1 VELHVSLEPE
11 RDTRGTDAPPADA
24 PGADL
29 RGFLARERRARE
41 AAERKSALKDEF
53 LALVSHEL
61 RSPLGAIL
69 GWTHILRRGAS
80 PEDLAKGLEVI
91 EQSALAQ
98 NRLIDDLLDISRIT
112 AGQLRLDMQV
122 IEPRALVDAA
132 AEALRP
138 AADAKD
144 ICVTKVLQLDTG
156 VVCGDASR
164 LQQVIVNL
172 LSNAVKFT
180 PAQGHIELAL
190 RGSTEHV
197 EIAVTDNG
205 IGIPALFL
213 PHVFERYRR
222 GVGGPT
228 RRDEGLGLGLAIA
241 KHLVELHGGTI
252 HAESAGEGQ
261 GATFTVRLPVHRE
274 GYS

>member
-1 VELHVSLEPE
+1 VSLETE
-11 RDTRGTDAPPADA
+11 REAPPRVA
-24 PGADL
+24 GRADL
-29 RGFLARERRARE
+29 RELLEQERRARL

-91 EQSALAQ
+91 EQSALGQ

-112 AGQLRLDMQV
+112 AGQLRLEMQMH
-122 IEPRALVDAA
+122 EPRALIDAA
-132 AEALRP
+132 VEALRP
-138 AADAKD
+138 AAEAKG
-144 ICVTKVLQLDTG
+144 IRVAKVLQLDTAP
-156 VVCGDASR
+156 VQGDASR
-164 LQQVIVNL
+164 LQQVLVNL

-180 PAQGHIELAL
+180 PAEGRIEVAL
-190 RGSTEHV
+190 RNAPGCV
-197 EIAVTDNG
+197 EISVTDNG
-205 IGIPALFL
+205 IGIPLQFL

-222 GVGGPT
+222 AAGGPT

-241 KHLVELHGGTI
+241 RHLVELHGGTI
-252 HAESAGEGQ
+252 RAESAGEGR
-261 GATFTVRLPVHRE
+261 GATFTVRLPVHPE
-274 GYS
+274 GETAA

>member
-1 VELHVSLEPE
+1 VELRVSLEPE
-11 RDTRGTDAPPADA
+11 TKTREADPPD
-24 PGADL
+24 ADL
-29 RGFLARERRARE
+29 RGLLEQERRARE

-91 EQSALAQ
+91 EQSALGQ
-98 NRLIDDLLDISRIT
+98 NRLIEDLLDISRIT

-138 AADAKD
+138 AAEAKD
-144 ICVTKVLQLDTG
+144 IRIAKILQLDTG
-156 VVCGDASR
+156 VVYGDPTR
-164 LQQVIVNL
+164 LQQVIANL

-180 PAQGHIELAL
+180 PARGRIELAL

-197 EIAVTDNG
+197 EIAVADNG
-205 IGIPALFL
+205 VGIPAQFL

-222 GVGGPT
+222 AVGGPT

-241 KHLVELHGGTI
+241 KHLAELHGGTTR
-252 HAESAGEGQ
+252 AESAGEAR

>member
-1 VELHVSLEPE
+1 VSLEPE
-11 RDTRGTDAPPADA
+11 PDTAGADTQ
-24 PGADL
+24 GADL
-29 RGFLARERRARE
+29 RDLLEQERRARQ
-41 AAERKSALKDEF
+41 AAERKSAQKDEF

-112 AGQLRLDMQV
+112 AGRLRLDMQV
-122 IEPRALVDAA
+122 VEPRALVDAA

-138 AADAKD
+138 AAEAKD
-144 ICVTKVLQLDTG
+144 IRVAKMLRLDTG
-156 VVCGDASR
+156 MVCGDASR

-180 PAQGHIELAL
+180 PAHGRIELAL
-190 RGSTEHV
+190 RGSPEHV
-197 EIAVTDNG
+197 EIAVADDG
-205 IGIPALFL
+205 IGIPPEFL

-222 GVGGPT
+222 GVAGPT

-241 KHLVELHGGTI
+241 KHLVELHGGSVG
-252 HAESAGEGQ
+252 AESAGEGR

-274 GYS
+274 GASGN

>member
-1 VELHVSLEPE
+1 MSPEPE
-11 RDTRGTDAPPADA
+11 HDTAAA
-24 PGADL
+24 QVPGADPAEAL
-29 RGFLARERRARE
+29 ERERRARL

-112 AGQLRLDMQV
+112 AGQLRLDMQLV
-122 IEPRALVDAA
+122 EPRALIDAA

-138 AADAKD
+138 AAEAKD
-144 ICVTKVLQLDTG
+144 IRIAKVLQLDTG
-156 VVCGDASR
+156 LVRGDASR

-180 PAQGHIELAL
+180 PAQGRIELTL
-190 RGSTEHV
+190 RGAPGHV
-197 EIAVTDNG
+197 ELSVADNG
-205 IGIPALFL
+205 TGIPPQFL

-222 GVGGPT
+222 AVGGPT

-241 KHLVELHGGTI
+241 RHLVELHGGTI
-252 HAESAGEGQ
+252 HAESADEGR
-261 GATFTVRLPVHRE
+261 GATFTVRLPAHRE
-274 GYS
+274 GAAAD

>member
-1 VELHVSLEPE
+1 LSLDPE
-11 RDTRGTDAPPADA
+11 RDPPGADG

-29 RGFLARERRARE
+29 RELLEQERRARQ

-91 EQSALAQ
+91 EQSALGQ

-112 AGQLRLDMQV
+112 AGQLRLDMQPV
-122 IEPRALVDAA
+122 EPRALIDAA
-132 AEALRP
+132 TEALRP
-138 AADAKD
+138 AAEAKD
-144 ICVTKVLQLDTG
+144 IRIGKVLQLDTG
-156 VVCGDASR
+156 IVRGDASR

-180 PAQGHIELAL
+180 PVQGRIEVAL
-190 RGSTEHV
+190 RGAPDHV
-197 EIAVTDNG
+197 EISVADDGV
-205 IGIPALFL
+205 GIPAQFL

-222 GVGGPT
+222 ARTGPT

-241 KHLVELHGGTI
+241 RHLVELHGGTI
-252 HAESAGEGQ
+252 RAESAGERR
-261 GATFTVRLPVHRE
+261 GAAFTVRLPVHRE
-274 GYS
+274 VTPD

>member
-1 VELHVSLEPE
+1 VP
-11 RDTRGTDAPPADA
+11 
-24 PGADL
+24 DL
-29 RGFLARERRARE
+29 RALLEQERRARV
-41 AAERKSALKDEF
+41 AAERQSALKDEF

-91 EQSALAQ
+91 EQSALGQ

-112 AGQLRLDMQV
+112 AGQLRLDLQKV
-122 IEPRALVDAA
+122 EPRALIDAA

-138 AADAKD
+138 AAEAKD
-144 ICVTKVLQLDTG
+144 IRVAKVLQLDTG
-156 VVCGDASR
+156 LVRGDASR
-164 LQQVIVNL
+164 LQQVLVNL

-180 PAQGHIELAL
+180 PAQGRIELTL
-190 RGSTEHV
+190 RGGPDHV
-197 EIAVTDNG
+197 EICVADNG
-205 IGIPALFL
+205 VGIAPQFL

-222 GVGGPT
+222 AVSGPT

-241 KHLVELHGGTI
+241 RHLVELHGGSI
-252 HAESAGEGQ
+252 RAESPGEGR
-261 GATFTVRLPVHRE
+261 GATFTVRLPVDHERPE
-274 GYS
+274 V

>member
-1 VELHVSLEPE
+1 MSLEAEPNL
-11 RDTRGTDAPPADA
+11 PAA
-24 PGADL
+24 QAETGEASEL
-29 RGFLARERRARE
+29 LERERCARLE
-41 AAERKSALKDEF
+41 AERKSALKDEF

-112 AGQLRLDMQV
+112 AGHLRLDMQLV
-122 IEPRALVDAA
+122 EPRSLIDAA

-138 AADAKD
+138 AAEAKD
-144 ICVTKVLQLDTG
+144 IRLAKVLQLDSG
-156 VVCGDASR
+156 LVRGDPIR

-180 PAQGHIELAL
+180 PVRGRIELAL
-190 RGSTEHV
+190 RALPDHV
-197 EIAVTDNG
+197 EFSVADNG
-205 IGIPALFL
+205 VGIPPQFL

-222 GVGGPT
+222 AMGSAT

-241 KHLVELHGGTI
+241 SHLVELHGGSI
-252 HAESAGEGQ
+252 RAESAGEGR
-261 GATFTVRLPVHRE
+261 GATFTVRLPIHRD
-274 GYS
+274 GGPAT